1 MAGFENISREGLS
14 ADASYRSTRSNL
26 NQNAQQSARATRVA
40 RNSHASND
48 GTAARSAASR
58 DIAAPAQAQ
67 TQLAASS
74 RNNPARRVYHIV
86 TTAVMVV
93 AIVLALALVGVR
105 VIGLDVYTVLSG
117 SMEPTY
123 HTGSV
128 IYVKPCDATE
138 VQVGDPITFVLNE
151 DLVVATH
158 RVIEID
164 AEQGAFYTKGD
175 ANEAADGSPVLYEN
189 LIGKPVFSIP
199 YLGYLADYVQSPP
212 GMYVAIAACAVLILL
227 TFLPDLFAKDEEEEA
242 SSKGNQRSRGKR
254 GQAEGMPKDT
264 AEAGANACAA
274 MRSRNSAAARAS
286 SCDAAHAAA
295 GVMADYSRAAYAT
308 QGARGARGAQAQAS
322 ARAVGSHQ
330 HQRVQQATRQA
341 SQQQQQQ
348 FAQRSAQ
355 YKASQAGSA
364 SHGAGAAMHGGRHA
378 RAVSSGGAQVSGGV
392 QMGAPASQEGRSP

>member
-1 MAGFENISREGLS
+1 M
-14 ADASYRSTRSNL
+14 
-26 NQNAQQSARATRVA
+26 
-40 RNSHASND
+40 
-48 GTAARSAASR
+48 
-58 DIAAPAQAQ
+58 
-67 TQLAASS
+67 
-74 RNNPARRVYHIV
+74 NPARRAYHIV
-86 TTAVMVV
+86 TTAIMAV
-93 AIVLALALVGVR
+93 AIVLAVALVGVR

-128 IYVKPCDATE
+128 IYVKSCDASE

-242 SSKGNQRSRGKR
+242 CSKGNQRSRG
-254 GQAEGMPKDT
+254 
-264 AEAGANACAA
+264 
-274 MRSRNSAAARAS
+274 
-286 SCDAAHAAA
+286 
-295 GVMADYSRAAYAT
+295 
-308 QGARGARGAQAQAS
+308 ARGAQGAQAQAS
-322 ARAVGSHQ
+322 ARATGAYQ
-330 HQRVQQATRQA
+330 HQRAQRATRQA

-355 YKASQAGSA
+355 YKVLQVGSA
-364 SHGAGAAMHGGRHA
+364 SSGAGAAMQGGRHVGA
-378 RAVSSGGAQVSGGV
+378 AFSGGARMSGGV
-392 QMGAPASQEGRSP
+392 QTGAPASRGRDSNS